1 MSNARAHLNCQVMMD
16 IKCDSLQRSS
26 AIVMMLA
33 STSRRWS
40 TISWQAMETDSKNWV
55 RRQAVSL
62 HVQMCAWLWNA
73 IHVET
78 SWDFV
83 WYVLQ
88 HKAAAIWNAAIG
100 NSSFSKWPS
109 TNLSHS
115 SMINK
120 TKQNKTAKWRNA
132 PTLPVPNWG
141 MKILSIYP
149 TCSLI
154 RVPTVTVVTTIP
166 VEGRRSPHIKQWS
179 MGFFTSSLRSNVSH
193 FPPPFPFDL
202 LQFQTIIE
210 PSAAHQQLCRG
221 VLQGERVITVK
232 LASLMPKAAQQ
243 INRTLGSSWIFHQV
257 QMIYTDNFSWHLHS
271 APFYTNGLFSWTRL
285 VDAFGWLDQL
295 VRDINI

>member
-83 WYVLQ
+83 WNVLQ
-88 HKAAAIWNAAIG
+88 HKAAATWNAAIG
-100 NSSFSKWPS
+100 NSSFSKCPS

-120 TKQNKTAKWRNA
+120 TKQNSEVRNA

-141 MKILSIYP
+141 MKILSIP
-149 TCSLI
+149 LVHWSGF
-154 RVPTVTVVTTIP
+154 P
-166 VEGRRSPHIKQWS
+166 QW
-179 MGFFTSSLRSNVSH
+179 L
-193 FPPPFPFDL
+193 
-202 LQFQTIIE
+202 
-210 PSAAHQQLCRG
+210 
-221 VLQGERVITVK
+221 
-232 LASLMPKAAQQ
+232 
-243 INRTLGSSWIFHQV
+243 
-257 QMIYTDNFSWHLHS
+257 
-271 APFYTNGLFSWTRL
+271 
-285 VDAFGWLDQL
+285 
-295 VRDINI
+295 